1 MAPSATTSYYVGP
14 HLFRPHPKAPRFA
27 TPEGAELLFRQL
39 VSELSSPNANLNAE
53 AVSLARELGFVSLW
67 FLLVGILSTAG
78 PYEKLV
84 DPVSVD
90 MCNFR
95 ASDAWMRP
103 GARAAAF
110 IPRGFYKSETAG
122 SRVLTPTFWAP
133 VESVLPGDSLVTR
146 YGPARVSAV
155 STSVEPIFEVILR
168 SGRVIRGA
176 DHHAIFT
183 FDGFRPLSFLKPGN
197 FVAIDL
203 SEAPVPEPALSP
215 DLNYILGT
223 IYGDGSVTGGSVFIT
238 NFDADVVNRVRAI
251 WPSTRWTPKLGR
263 IFLHGG
269 LRWLKTLDLP
279 LEKAIH
285 KTYPKIAEG
294 STDFLRGLYDCDGSV
309 HKNNSIVSF
318 TTASEDL
325 ARGVLRNLGR
335 LGIFASIHEYA
346 STSPHGRAFQVNI
359 SGGFECRK
367 FADLIGFTSKAK
379 AKRLKKFMKSGLSI
393 RDYIPPEWRDL
404 IPSGFQGVLRR
415 NGLRIDNTYATSRE
429 KVIKVLEACGAELP
443 DVLREPIVFDKIV
456 SVRQLPPETVYHIEV
471 EGAHEYQS
479 DHRIVHHNSTVFTHG
494 GITWD
499 LLRNP
504 EERIVLVNAI
514 YDKAAEFFH
523 QVERNFDSCDLF
535 QRLYPEW
542 IPGKSGK
549 LSDKELILPNRR
561 RAAPEPNLRPLG
573 LTGAAEGGHYTLISM
588 DDLIGLD
595 SVDSNHQ
602 ATIVMETAKKWFR
615 TNRRALR
622 VDGNSRVVVVATRYA
637 MDDCYEDIYSSCRSL
652 TGYSHEDIVEV
663 PSGEWDIYYRLH
675 EEDGIFIRPDIMDKA
690 EYERLLKEDYWA
702 AIVNYGNAP
711 KQAGLTEFGDSLLGS
726 CELIWDKKDERYW
739 IRRLPDPNFP
749 IEEEEREISL
759 DSCDVIVTTDLAATE
774 KKMDAKTCRTSIA
787 MWATDSVGNR
797 YRLWSR
803 VGFFSIDQTFDYLF
817 EVNRTFRGYI
827 RTTIIEANAFQ
838 KIVAPV
844 LRREQEWRGFSFPVW
859 AVNASGD
866 KKARIRA
873 ALGQTLPKRLI
884 WLATGAGKEFIEELK
899 VFPMSD
905 KKLDTLDESE
915 KAITYG
921 VRPATDEERFASDEE
936 DEERSLE
943 VKNAV
948 GY

>member
-1 MAPSATTSYYVGP
+1 MAPSAAPYYVGP

-67 FLLVGILSTAG
+67 FLLVGVLSTAG
-78 PYEKLV
+78 PYEKLI

-95 ASDAWMRP
+95 ASDAWMRQ

-110 IPRGFYKSETAG
+110 IPRGFYK
-122 SRVLTPTFWAP
+122 
-133 VESVLPGDSLVTR
+133 
-146 YGPARVSAV
+146 
-155 STSVEPIFEVILR
+155 
-168 SGRVIRGA
+168 
-176 DHHAIFT
+176 
-183 FDGFRPLSFLKPGN
+183 
-197 FVAIDL
+197 
-203 SEAPVPEPALSP
+203 
-215 DLNYILGT
+215 
-223 IYGDGSVTGGSVFIT
+223 
-238 NFDADVVNRVRAI
+238 
-251 WPSTRWTPKLGR
+251 
-263 IFLHGG
+263 
-269 LRWLKTLDLP
+269 
-279 LEKAIH
+279 
-285 KTYPKIAEG
+285 
-294 STDFLRGLYDCDGSV
+294 
-309 HKNNSIVSF
+309 
-318 TTASEDL
+318 
-325 ARGVLRNLGR
+325 
-335 LGIFASIHEYA
+335 
-346 STSPHGRAFQVNI
+346 
-359 SGGFECRK
+359 
-367 FADLIGFTSKAK
+367 
-379 AKRLKKFMKSGLSI
+379 
-393 RDYIPPEWRDL
+393 
-404 IPSGFQGVLRR
+404 
-415 NGLRIDNTYATSRE
+415 
-429 KVIKVLEACGAELP
+429 
-443 DVLREPIVFDKIV
+443 
-456 SVRQLPPETVYHIEV
+456 
-471 EGAHEYQS
+471 
-479 DHRIVHHNSTVFTHG
+479 STVFTHG

-542 IPGKSGK
+542 IPGKLGK

-637 MDDCYEDIYSSCRSL
+637 MDDCYEDIYSSCRNL

-726 CELIWDKKDERYW
+726 CELIWDKKEERYW

-844 LRREQEWRGFSFPVW
+844 LRREQEWRGFGFPVW
-859 AVNASGD
+859 PVNASGD

-921 VRPATDEERFASDEE
+921 VRPASDEERVRQDDEE
-936 DEERSLE
+936 DERKMEI
-943 VKNAV
+943 KNAV